1 MLETTRGKIDHDSI
15 SQLHYLEA
23 TIYENL
29 RMNGPANDNFRLC
42 SKDVE
47 VNGIKFKKG
56 TRVLIPSWP
65 SHHNEEFFP
74 EPEEFKPERFL
85 KENASNIIPFTF
97 RAFGGG
103 NRACIGQ
110 RFAMNEMK
118 ICLAKLLN
126 RFRIEMTPETKLE
139 FHKGS
144 LFMLVFDDVKVKF
157 VARQ

>member
-1 MLETTRGKIDHDSI
+1 MLESTGGKIDHDTI
-15 SQLHYLEA
+15 SQLYYLEA
-23 TIYENL
+23 AIYENL
-29 RMNGPANDNFRLC
+29 RLNGPANDNFRLC

-56 TRVLIPSWP
+56 TRVFIPAWP
-65 SHHNEEFFP
+65 SHHCEEFFP
-74 EPEEFKPERFL
+74 EPEMFKPERFL

-97 RAFGGG
+97 RGFGGG
-103 NRACIGQ
+103 NRVCIGQ

-126 RFRIEMTPETKLE
+126 RFRFEMAPETKLE
-139 FHKGS
+139 LHKGS
-144 LFMLVFDDVKVKF
+144 LFMLYFDEVKVKF